1 MDTGQ
6 IDIRILRP
14 GERGKYGTCGEGRA
28 EFCFEAEGVINNVRA
43 VLIGV
48 VAEGKIWVSYVM
60 GRLKPLLDA
69 VVKRF
74 NIRNVV
80 FCTIINPRLL
90 EKLRNIV
97 RVFELPDDQHGE
109 ATTCIEVEWV
119 PTDT

>member
-1 MDTGQ
+1 MSN
-6 IDIRILRP
+6 INESFL
-14 GERGKYGTCGEGRA
+14 A
-28 EFCFEAEGVINNVRA
+28 ELSVLPNIGLEMEPVDGVRA

-97 RVFELPDDQHGE
+97 RVFELPVDQHGE